1 MQFINLKYCI
11 LQGAA
16 VLVTLLQRRVAQ
28 PDENGTIAMTV
39 RDKVNKV
46 SAIISRQVFV
56 FIFVKSSIILSF
68 VSGFIR
74 QIL

>member
-16 VLVTLLQRRVAQ
+16 VLATLLQRRGAQ
-28 PDENGTIAMTV
+28 LDENGTIAMTV

-46 SAIISRQVFV
+46 DRRQ
-56 FIFVKSSIILSF
+56 KPYENILREYRDPLDEL
-68 VSGFIR
+68 GQDDAEI
-74 QIL
+74 